1 MSTTDFYTEEEVVKL
16 AQNLVRIP
24 SHKDVPGRE
33 KEIGKYIYNYC
44 RDNGLEV
51 AMQDVEGERKNVLI
65 YLRGEGNGKTLLLNG
80 HTDTIPPYSMSIDPF
95 KGEVKDGYLWGRGSV
110 EMKGALASMITAL
123 LALKRKGEKLPGD
136 IIVSAVVGEEEKS
149 DGTETLVQSGIKAD
163 GAIVGKASDYNYAV
177 GHRGLEWLKIT
188 FYGKAVHGG
197 VTDEGRNAILMAADF
212 ITEVEKKLYPK
223 LRKRFNKYM
232 GESDINIGRI
242 EGGHRPSTVADRCTL
257 MIDRRYIKG
266 ESISTIVSEIREIID
281 NLKKK
286 KPGFDAKVE
295 RMQEN
300 IMNKYYHFYHY
311 TSLEADIVEKT
322 IKTLKK
328 NLENEPQMTIKG
340 GWTDAATLSYY
351 GRIPTVIT
359 GPGNFSFAHTEDE
372 RIPIKD
378 LYNYVKIYADIAEEF
393 CGEKIQV

>member
-33 KEIGKYIYNYC
+33 REIGKYIYNYC

-65 YLRGEGNGKTLLLNG
+65 YLRGEGKGKTLLLNG
-80 HTDTIPPYSMSIDPF
+80 HTDTIPPYNMNIEPF
-95 KGEVKDGYLWGRGSV
+95 KGQVKDGYLWGRGSV
-110 EMKGALASMITAL
+110 EMKGAIASMITAL
-123 LALKRKGEKLPGD
+123 IALKRKGEKLQGD
-136 IIVSAVVGEEEKS
+136 VIISAVVGEEEKS
-149 DGTETLVQSGIKAD
+149 EGTETLVQSGIKAD
-163 GAIVGKASDYNYAV
+163 GAIVGKPSDYNYAV

-223 LRKRFNKYM
+223 ISKRFNKYM
-232 GESDINIGRI
+232 GQSDINIGRI
-242 EGGHRPSTVADRCTL
+242 EGGHRPSTVADKCTL
-257 MIDRRYIKG
+257 MIDRRYIDG
-266 ESISTIVSEIREIID
+266 ESISTVVSEIREIIND
-281 NLKKK
+281 LKEK

-295 RMQEN
+295 RMEEN
-300 IMNKYYHFYHY
+300 IMSKYYHFYHY
-311 TSLEADIVEKT
+311 TNPDTDIVRKT
-322 IKTLKK
+322 IKVLK
-328 NLENEPQMTIKG
+328 ENIGKEPQMTIKG

-359 GPGNFSFAHTEDE
+359 RPGNFSYSHTAYE

-378 LYNYVKIYADIAEEF
+378 LYNYVKIYAEIAEEF